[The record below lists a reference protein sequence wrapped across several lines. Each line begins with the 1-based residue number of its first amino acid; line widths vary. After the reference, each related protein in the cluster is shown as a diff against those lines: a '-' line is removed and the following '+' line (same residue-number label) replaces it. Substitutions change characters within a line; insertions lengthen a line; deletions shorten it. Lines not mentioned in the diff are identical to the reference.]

1 MNLLSHA
8 RTNPQRNV
16 LYYIRVGLLWIG
28 CMMLFLFF
36 ASGYYADAIRTAN
49 EYVYLFS
56 CVRFVPQANRSL
68 HTFNMH
74 LHMPRS
80 SWMGS
85 WRMPW
90 SSPSLN
96 GGDASGETR
105 ACHGPFSDGRRPRSI
120 FPHHGTPTTSP
131 PPNERGELIF
141 SSRVDHD
148 FREGYERYRN
158 AFERKRH
165 EKIKA
170 QQRHQPAL
178 WDSWPFFKK

>member
-49 EYVYLFS
+49 EYVYLCS
-56 CVRFVPQANRSL
+56 CARFVPQANRSL

-80 SWMGS
+80 SWTGS

-90 SSPSLN
+90 SSPSFD
-96 GGDASGETR
+96 GSDASGEPR

-120 FPHHGTPTTSP
+120 FSHHGTPRTSP
-131 PPNERGELIF
+131 TQNERGELIF
-141 SSRVDHD
+141 SSRVDHE

-158 AFERKRH
+158 AFERKRR
-165 EKIKA
+165 EKLKA